1 MIIEINDKCRINFD
15 GNNYVPEIF
24 DQGGKEITIGKS
36 KGEISKSKWKST
48 NKNFGSVDACV
59 RFLTVELTTMRVDDE
74 MGGSISLS
82 QYLDEIKTVKD
93 ELVNAIES
101 NR

>member
-1 MIIEINDKCRINFD
+1 MIIEINEKCRINFD

-24 DQGGKEITIGKS
+24 YEGGKEITIGKS
-36 KGEISKSKWKST
+36 KGEVSKSKWKST

-59 RFLTVELTTMRVDDE
+59 RFLTVELTTKKVDDE

-82 QYLDEIKTVKD
+82 QYLEEIKEVKD
-93 ELVNAIES
+93 ELIKAIEAK
-101 NR
+101 R